1 MRPIVEMSNAGISL
15 GGRAVLRGVDLDVAA
30 GEVVGIAGPNGS
42 GKTTLIRTLAT
53 LIPLDEGA
61 ASVLGVPLGSGDT
74 RGVRPSIGMIGH
86 RPALIPELTLEENL
100 VHLSRLGGVD
110 EDRIAGALDVV
121 GLGGAKSRRVDA
133 SSFGMQRRVEVAHLL
148 LRRPS
153 VVLLDEA
160 MSGLDEA
167 ARDLIGALS
176 KRTADEGGCVVTVSH
191 DAEHLGATCDRLL
204 RLVRGRVESGI

>member
-1 MRPIVEMSNAGISL
+1 MKAEHWSS
-15 GGRAVLRGVDLDVAA
+15 GVGLD
-30 GEVVGIAGPNGS
+30 
-42 GKTTLIRTLAT
+42 
-53 LIPLDEGA
+53 
-61 ASVLGVPLGSGDT
+61 SGDT
-74 RGVRPSIGMIGH
+74 RAVRPLIGMIGH

-110 EDRIAGALDVV
+110 ENRIAGALDVV
-121 GLGGAKSRRVDA
+121 GLGGAKDRRVDA

-176 KRTADEGGCVVTVSH
+176 ARTVDEGGCVVTVSH
-191 DAEHLGATCDRLL
+191 DSEHLGATCHRLL
-204 RLVRGRVESGI
+204 RLVSGRLEESR

>member
-1 MRPIVEMSNAGISL
+1 MPPMIQLTGAGVSL
-15 GGRAVLRGVDLDVAA
+15 GGRPVLRGLDLVVGP

-53 LIPLDEGA
+53 LVPPDDGA
-61 ASVLGVPLGSGDT
+61 SRVLGVELGSGDT
-74 RGVRPSIGMIGH
+74 SMIRTSIGMIGH

-100 VHLSRLGGVD
+100 IHLSRLGGVD
-110 EDRIAGALDVV
+110 EHRIAGALDVV

-148 LRRPS
+148 LRRPT

-160 MSGLDEA
+160 MSGLDGK
-167 ARDLIGALS
+167 ARDLIAALAE
-176 KRTADEGGCVVTVSH
+176 RTSGHGGCVVTVSH
-191 DAEHLGATCDRLL
+191 DIEHLGATCDRLL
-204 RLVRGRVESGI
+204 RLDGGRLEEAS